1 MAPHSSVLAW
11 RIPGIGSLV
20 GCCLWGR
27 TESDTTEATQQQQ
40 QQRNNYII
48 HSHSLIN
55 QAKIPNYLFGSRE
68 YTLSTTPILPS
79 TCISFFLFFFFKK
92 NNKITVKYFF
102 VTELQTLKGILSL
115 GQWGR
120 KVVDVRGKGK
130 SKKYNQ
136 AEFTRTLPL
145 IQCQERERSLN
156 FLIFDCMGLGW

>member
-1 MAPHSSVLAW
+1 M
-11 RIPGIGSLV
+11 
-20 GCCLWGR
+20 
-27 TESDTTEATQQQQ
+27 
-40 QQRNNYII
+40 
-48 HSHSLIN
+48 LIN

-79 TCISFFLFFFFKK
+79 TFFFFKK

-102 VTELQTLKGILSL
+102 VTRLQTLKGILSL
-115 GQWGR
+115 GQWGQ

-136 AEFTRTLPL
+136 AEFTRTLTL

-156 FLIFDCMGLGW
+156 FLIFDCMGLRW